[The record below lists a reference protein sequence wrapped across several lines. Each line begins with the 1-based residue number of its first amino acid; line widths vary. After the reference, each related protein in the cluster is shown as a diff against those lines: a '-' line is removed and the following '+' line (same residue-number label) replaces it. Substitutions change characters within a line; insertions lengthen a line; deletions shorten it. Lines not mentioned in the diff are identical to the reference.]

1 MSQSGSLI
9 GTTLG
14 QYQILDELGRGG
26 MSVVYKAWQPSLRRY
41 VALKVLQPHL
51 TNDWEFVQR
60 FQQEAIVAA
69 NLRHPNIVTIYEVA
83 QQDRQLFIAMEFVE
97 GRSLEAMIKQEG
109 ALTLPRTVALLR
121 QVAAA
126 LDYAHERRFVH
137 RDIKPA
143 NIMVT
148 PDERVVITDFGIAKA
163 MEGSGAT
170 ARITQA
176 GSVLGTIEYMAPEQI
191 QGQPPD
197 YRADLYSLGIVAYEM
212 LTGRIPFDSPTTA
225 SLLYAQVNLLPPDV
239 RQLAPALP
247 PSVAQ
252 ALARMLA
259 KSPADRF
266 PSAGA
271 FVEALSGTTPAE
283 APKAQTAVLPPGYQ
297 PPPQPWPATVPMGS
311 APTMVSPPVTPG
323 VAPYPAPTTAAGKKS
338 KGWLWA
344 GLAAGGLVLCLVM
357 AIGIYLLFFRGPTVA
372 QLIQDGQ
379 QALAATQYPEAKEA
393 FAAALEKEPDN
404 PAAHRGLGW
413 VYYDTGDYEQAVAE
427 FTKAVALEP
436 ANAEGYRGQ
445 GLSYQALKKYEES
458 LEPLKKW
465 SELEPQNE
473 PAQTSLG
480 WSLFNLQ
487 RYAEACDSFSQSI
500 QLHESAEAYH
510 GLSMCHYNLSQ
521 FEQSLAAA
529 QKWAE
534 LNAKD
539 PNAHNIIGWSLYNLQ
554 RHEEASQAFSHSTEL
569 QPTASAYSGLGN
581 SYLKLG
587 QSESALEAVQKW
599 LELEP
604 DNADAHRLKGW
615 ALYNLGKDNEAAA
628 AFSRSLE
635 LQETDDAYLGLKNCY
650 FRLRQYEK
658 ALESCERWLQIA
670 PNNAEVHLHKGW
682 ALYNLQRYDE
692 AIRAFSKSL
701 ELQKTPGAY
710 QGLATAYYALG
721 NYEQALSNCRQWVA
735 LAPNDPTAHSL
746 IGWSSYN
753 LQQYQDAL
761 ASFSE
766 SIRLKE
772 TESAYSGLAN
782 TYYALKQYTQ
792 AAETASQWIE
802 LNPNNSDAFAMAG
815 WAYIGLRNCTEAR
828 SNLDKAL
835 QLNPQH
841 QWARDGLKQCP

>member
-97 GRSLEAMIKQEG
+97 GRSLEAIIKQEG

-176 GSVLGTIEYMAPEQI
+176 GSVLGTLEYMAPEQI

-297 PPPQPWPATVPMGS
+297 PAPQPWPATVPMGTDCS
-311 APTMVSPPVTPG
+311 
-323 VAPYPAPTTAAGKKS
+323 PAPLPASTKKQTALY
-338 KGWLWA
+338 W
-344 GLAAGGLVLCLVM
+344 GLG
-357 AIGIYLLFFRGPTVA
+357 AIGCGTVLLFLLLIGFLFGDKLLQTIKSQFIETPTLSVPRITFVSNRDGNMEIYTMNIDGTG
-372 QLIQDGQ
+372 LINLTHSPSHEYWPQWSPDFKRI
-379 QALAATQYPEAKEA
+379 AFHVYEAKDNARENA
-393 FAAALEKEPDN
+393 DIYIMSADGTNWIRLTHQTASEKFPSWSPN
-404 PAAHRGLGW
+404 GTMIVFCSNQAGN
-413 VYYDTGDYEQAVAE
+413 YDIYTMHNDGSQIKQITDDPGKDYFPMWSPKNDEILFESDRTGNNDIYIMKVDGS
-427 FTKAVALEP
+427 
-436 ANAEGYRGQ
+436 N
-445 GLSYQALKKYEES
+445 
-458 LEPLKKW
+458 
-465 SELEPQNE
+465 
-473 PAQTSLG
+473 
-480 WSLFNLQ
+480 LFNLTQHPALDTEGAWSPIGDKIAFSSDRSGQ
-487 RYAEACDSFSQSI
+487 REIWVINRDGSNLI
-500 QLHESAEAYH
+500 QLTREGGQQPRWSTD
-510 GLSMCHYNLSQ
+510 GTKILFVSSRGDGTN
-521 FEQSLAAA
+521 
-529 QKWAE
+529 
-534 LNAKD
+534 D
-539 PNAHNIIGWSLYNLQ
+539 NIYIMKADG
-554 RHEEASQAFSHSTEL
+554 TEVVRL
-569 QPTASAYSGLGN
+569 TTTE
-581 SYLKLG
+581 G
-587 QSESALEAVQKW
+587 Q
-599 LELEP
+599 
-604 DNADAHRLKGW
+604 DM
-615 ALYNLGKDNEAAA
+615 
-628 AFSRSLE
+628 
-635 LQETDDAYLGLKNCY
+635 
-650 FRLRQYEK
+650 
-658 ALESCERWLQIA
+658 
-670 PNNAEVHLHKGW
+670 
-682 ALYNLQRYDE
+682 
-692 AIRAFSKSL
+692 
-701 ELQKTPGAY
+701 
-710 QGLATAYYALG
+710 
-721 NYEQALSNCRQWVA
+721 
-735 LAPNDPTAHSL
+735 
-746 IGWSSYN
+746 
-753 LQQYQDAL
+753 
-761 ASFSE
+761 
-766 SIRLKE
+766 
-772 TESAYSGLAN
+772 
-782 TYYALKQYTQ
+782 
-792 AAETASQWIE
+792 
-802 LNPNNSDAFAMAG
+802 NPVWG
-815 WAYIGLRNCTEAR
+815 
-828 SNLDKAL
+828 
-835 QLNPQH
+835 P
-841 QWARDGLKQCP
+841 